1 MSEYR
6 GLRRVFHQWGG
17 HTSAFFAYTHA
28 SHDLICTLLVPLL
41 PFIRAGL
48 GLTYLQSGFLISAY
62 SITSGLSQFLGGW
75 LGDQLG
81 QRIIMVI
88 GLSGVGL
95 TAVVIGLS
103 SAYYP
108 MLITLVIMGI
118 LSGAYHPSA
127 VPMLASYYD
136 VQRRGKVIGLH
147 LVGGSLG
154 FTLSP
159 VLGGLIADGLNWRF
173 AFILLGIPA
182 IIAALLAY
190 KYFARRKVV
199 IVAEQVNR
207 ESTQNYTPVE
217 TTGRLTGLG
226 QVLRPI
232 AIIVTLVIVTEF
244 VTGTAMAYIPIF
256 LVANHNVSP
265 ISAALQTGIVRGG
278 GIVGSL
284 FGGWL
289 YDNWGGRKAIVLALV
304 ITGPI
309 LYVVTILPS
318 NIFLMLALSIFG
330 LVMIMKHAAFQSLLM
345 DSTPPRFR
353 ATVFGIYFGLG
364 MEGISLLTPV
374 AGHFMDVVGPVE
386 VFRFIALGGIALSVV
401 TLLVVR
407 ILLRQ

>member
-1 MSEYR
+1 
-6 GLRRVFHQWGG
+6 
-17 HTSAFFAYTHA
+17 
-28 SHDLICTLLVPLL
+28 VPLL

-75 LGDQLG
+75 LGDRLG
-81 QRIIMVI
+81 QRLIVVI

-95 TAVVIGLS
+95 TSVVIGLS

-127 VPMLASYYD
+127 VPMLSSYYD

-147 LVGGSLG
+147 MVGGALG
-154 FTLSP
+154 FTMGP
-159 VLGGLIADGLNWRF
+159 ILGGLIADGLDWRF

-182 IIAALLAY
+182 IIAAPLAY
-190 KYFARRKVV
+190 KKFARRKVV

-207 ESTQNYTPVE
+207 ESTQNYIPVE
-217 TTGRLTGLG
+217 TTDRLTGLG

-232 AIIVTLVIVTEF
+232 AIIGTLVIVTEF
-244 VTGTAMAYIPIF
+244 LVSTAMAYIPIY
-256 LVANHNVSP
+256 LVANHNVTP
-265 ISAALQTGIVRGG
+265 TYAALQMGIVRGG

-304 ITGPI
+304 TTGPI
-309 LYVVTILPS
+309 LYVLTILSS
-318 NIFLMLALSIFG
+318 NAFLMLALGIFG

-364 MEGISLLTPV
+364 MEGMSLLQPV
-374 AGHFMDVVGPVE
+374 AGHFMDVFSPVE
-386 VFRFIALGGIALSVV
+386 VFHFIALVGIALSVV
-401 TLLVVR
+401 TLRMIR
-407 ILLRQ
+407 IVLRK